1 MGKKIVILNGSP
13 RTRGNTAALVRSFAE
28 GAQRSGSTVTEFVL
42 DGMNLHGCR
51 GCFGGGSDPE
61 RPCVQQDD
69 MKAIYP
75 VYREADVVV
84 LASPLYYWTISGQ
97 LKTAFD
103 RLFAVAECDPSLANP
118 KKECVLLMAAE
129 GYGFE
134 EALYWYHR
142 LEQHLGW
149 KSLGEVLC
157 GGVMDLGD
165 IAGREELH
173 QAFELGQSIS

>member
-1 MGKKIVILNGSP
+1 MTSNVVSTGLKKNRKLKNDKMKKSILI
-13 RTRGNTAALVRSFAE
+13 L
-28 GAQRSGSTVTEFVL
+28 
-42 DGMNLHGCR
+42 
-51 GCFGGGSDPE
+51 
-61 RPCVQQDD
+61 
-69 MKAIYP
+69 
-75 VYREADVVV
+75 
-84 LASPLYYWTISGQ
+84 
-97 LKTAFD
+97 
-103 RLFAVAECDPSLANP
+103 
-118 KKECVLLMAAE
+118 CVLLMAAE

-142 LEQHLGW
+142 LEPHLGW